1 MTAFGSYSLYYNLL
15 YSDKDYAAE
24 TRFML
29 EALDGAG
36 CRPRSLLDLGCGTG
50 RHALA
55 LAAGGI
61 EVTGVDISET
71 MLTMGR
77 ESLRERPDAKVA
89 LLRGDARTVRLGR
102 AFDAVSS
109 LFHVMSYQ
117 TGEEDALAVL
127 ETARL
132 HLEPGGCFFFD
143 FWHGPGVL
151 RDPPTNRLKVM
162 EDASIRVERK
172 AVPFM
177 RTEDNIVEVRYTVD
191 LLDRRGGRER
201 IEENHVMRYW
211 FVPELR
217 RLARRS
223 GFTCADCGAWMER
236 SPPGPESW
244 YAWMLLR
251 LERFD
256 IENP

>member
-1 MTAFGSYSLYYNLL
+1 MTTFGAYSLYYNLL

-24 TRFML
+24 ARFML
-29 EALDGAG
+29 EALEGAG
-36 CRPRSLLDLGCGTG
+36 CRPRALLDLGCGTG

-71 MLTMGR
+71 MLRMAR
-77 ESLRERPDAKVA
+77 ESLWERPDAGVEV
-89 LLRGDARTVRLGR
+89 LRGDARTVRLGR
-102 AFDAVSS
+102 SFDAVSC

-132 HLEPGGCFFFD
+132 HLRPGGCFFFD

-151 RDPPTNRLKVM
+151 HDPPAERLKVM
-162 EDASIRVERK
+162 EDASVKVRRK

-177 RTEDNIVEVRYTVD
+177 REKDNIVEVRYTVD
-191 LLDRRGGRER
+191 LLDSRGGREK
-201 IEENHVMRYW
+201 IEETHVMRYW

-217 RLARRS
+217 RLAQLS
-223 GFTCADCGAWMER
+223 GFTCADCGAWMLR

-251 LERFD
+251 IASL
-256 IENP
+256 